1 MCGRFFIAEEGEDE
15 LLALMI
21 EEASRRQ
28 QAIVGE
34 SAIAR
39 GEVFP
44 SAAVAAMAMSRKN
57 EIGAYPR

>member
-44 SAAVAAMAMSRKN
+44 SAAVAAMAS
-57 EIGAYPR
+57 EE